1 MGKVQTKI
9 FPVLIYFPKVLPFLW
24 FFLSSLLS
32 KIRLLFEKIGRD
44 GKLIALDHTLFHWFY
59 YIILHS
65 FSVCGRIFILLL
77 FKWNA
82 CNWFENQFVLWF
94 IVSLICWSFSVFL
107 WKWFIGCSISRCHSD
122 FSDLLQVIN
131 QIHRFLRDRVQDN
144 SIMPHMLY
152 SHETKK

>member
-1 MGKVQTKI
+1 MFHKIVQSLMNIIRLVRVMLYFVFLIHHIMSVRVQKIWFRGNINVSNKKSFFFLFRFLGKVQTKI

-94 IVSLICWSFSVFL
+94 IFSLIC
-107 WKWFIGCSISRCHSD
+107 
-122 FSDLLQVIN
+122 
-131 QIHRFLRDRVQDN
+131 
-144 SIMPHMLY
+144 
-152 SHETKK
+152 